1 MSGKCELVHQAIP
14 ESNLERFLD
23 CTTPAVPAIPLEKV
37 HEARPLLLLL
47 LLLLLSFK
55 SVPTKDYGWE
65 ESRTWEPL
73 EEMPTQFFRL
83 CDLWKCFDEWSA
95 YGAAVPVLVNGGK
108 ERVVQYFVPYL
119 SALQIYTTAPHKA
132 LLPDPL
138 SGDFSDSETSRAE
151 EMSDSDCSHSISFSS
166 SSGSEKA
173 ESWDCGSNG
182 SAGEQESAWC
192 RPRDRLGH
200 LYLDYFEHAPPH
212 ARVPLMEKINQ
223 LSREYPELNSLRSID
238 LSAASWMSVA
248 CQLPRCPTHIIPSK
262 HAHMREHDR
271 VVVKNYE
278 AALFLAIKFTTY
290 QDLIICFLVSATSD
304 ADMEDGSVKSSDAK
318 SSSPIRLPPFG
329 IATYKLHGE
338 VWLSGGPWDQHRLYS
353 LWTSALSWLAQLQL
367 THPDFRFFLSHKD

>member
-1 MSGKCELVHQAIP
+1 MSGKRELLHQAIP

-23 CTTPAVPAIPLEKV
+23 CTTPAVPAIPLEK
-37 HEARPLLLLL
+37 
-47 LLLLLSFK
+47 
-55 SVPTKDYGWE
+55 GWE
-65 ESRTWEPL
+65 ESMAWEPL

-182 SAGEQESAWC
+182 SAGEQESTWC

-248 CQLPRCPTHIIPSK
+248 WYPIYHIPASRT
-262 HAHMREHDR
+262 ARDLS
-271 VVVKNYE
+271 
-278 AALFLAIKFTTY
+278 ASFLTY
-290 QDLIICFLVSATSD
+290 HTLSFSFQ
-304 ADMEDGSVKSSDAK
+304 DMEDGTVLSSDAK